1 MHKIL
6 NYELVEKIYVS
17 DRTVIHRAWGKLY
30 QKPVILKLPHYPYP
44 NFNEL
49 TRYRNAYTLIKNL
62 NFPGIVKMLAL
73 EKFEQRLILVMED
86 FGGISLHQFINNQNT
101 SNFNSFSTDI
111 NQFFHIALQIINSLE
126 KLHQHQIIHK
136 DIKPQ
141 NII

>member
-6 NYELVEKIYVS
+6 DYELVEKIYAS
-17 DRTVIHRAWGKLY
+17 DRTVIHRAWGKSY
-30 QKPVILKLPHYPYP
+30 QKPVILKLPHHPYP

-86 FGGISLHQFINNQNT
+86 FG
-101 SNFNSFSTDI
+101 
-111 NQFFHIALQIINSLE
+111 
-126 KLHQHQIIHK
+126 
-136 DIKPQ
+136 
-141 NII
+141 